1 MKRVKTKEIVY
12 YKYYQ
17 SHYIFVVYRLIRLS
31 QNERRNWRLNKAYFP
46 RRLFGRSTF
55 NSRQRSYWYLLRRR
69 FRLTYLRL
77 LRLRDRPEVVAK
89 GFAIGV
95 FAGCFPLLG
104 LQSLIGIFLAT
115 IFRASKVAAVAATW
129 ISNPLTYVPL
139 FLFNYKIG
147 QFLLRTEDAEL
158 LDATSLAAFRELGST
173 IAITLLTGSFIVGT
187 ILSIATYFYSLLIL
201 QRWRNRALCRRRLK
215 KKTNNQNSR

>member
-1 MKRVKTKEIVY
+1 M
-12 YKYYQ
+12 
-17 SHYIFVVYRLIRLS
+17 S
-31 QNERRNWRLNKAYFP
+31 QNERRNWRSNKAVP
-46 RRLFGRSTF
+46 RQLFGHSTA
-55 NSRQRSYWYLLRRR
+55 SRSYRDLLRRR
-69 FRLTYLRL
+69 FRLTYLKL

-89 GFAIGV
+89 GLAIGV

-104 LQSLIGIFLAT
+104 LQSIIGIFLAT

-158 LDATSLAAFRELGST
+158 LDITSLTTFKELGST
-173 IAITLLTGSFIVGT
+173 IVITLLTGSFIVGT
-187 ILSIATYFYSLLIL
+187 ILAIATYFYSLAIL
-201 QRWRNRALCRRRLK
+201 GRWRDRSLRRRRLK
-215 KKTNNQNSR
+215 KKAND